1 MPGEF
6 EKHAGCYIIW
16 PERPDNWRLGA
27 KPAQKA
33 FVDVATAIS
42 HFEPVT
48 VVASSSQYVNARYML
63 SDEIRVVEMDNDDA
77 WVRDSGPTFVVND
90 SGDVRGV
97 DWSFNSWGDWSMVC
111 TSRGIKMIKSLKNMR
126 IRAKRS
132 LSLS

>member
-42 HFEPVT
+42 RFEPVT

-63 SDEIRVVEMDNDDA
+63 PDEIRVVEMDNDDA

-97 DWSFNSWGDWSMVC
+97 DWSFNSWGGLVDGLYFPWDKDDQVAQ
-111 TSRGIKMIKSLKNMR
+111 KYAN
-126 IRAKRS
+126 
-132 LSLS
+132 

>member
-1 MPGEF
+1 M
-6 EKHAGCYIIW
+6 
-16 PERPDNWRLGA
+16 
-27 KPAQKA
+27 
-33 FVDVATAIS
+33 ATAIS

-97 DWSFNSWGDWSMVC
+97 DWSFNSWGGLVDGLYFPW
-111 TSRGIKMIKSLKNMR
+111 IKMIKSLKKYAN
-126 IRAKRS
+126 
-132 LSLS
+132 